1 MGRVA
6 FLLAFCL
13 LAACQS
19 APVTGRSQMM
29 LVSEGEERQLGAQ
42 AYRQVLASE
51 QQSRDPEFNAL
62 VDKVG
67 RRIAQAAER
76 PPANMWNAPHYSWEF
91 RTIDNNAPNAF
102 CLPGGKVAVYSGLLP
117 ITRTEAGLA
126 TVIGHE
132 VAHALARHS
141 AERLSD
147 QKVVSGA
154 TLLAGVGLA
163 VAGGR
168 AGATYAPMA
177 MAAMGAGASVGI
189 LLPMSRTQESEADR
203 IGLVLMALAGYD
215 PHEAIGLWERMRT
228 LSQGQTKQPEWLSTH
243 PTDDARLA
251 DIRNW
256 APEAMKYYRRRD

>member
-1 MGRVA
+1 MRPLI
-6 FLLAFCL
+6 LLALCL
-13 LAACQS
+13 LAACDS

-51 QQSRDPEFNAL
+51 QQSRNPEFNAL

-76 PPANMWNAPHYSWEF
+76 PPANMWKAPHYSWEF
-91 RTIDNNAPNAF
+91 RTIENSAPNAF

-154 TLLAGVGLA
+154 TMLAGVGLA
-163 VAGGR
+163 VACGR
-168 AGATYAPMA
+168 TGATYAPMA

-189 LLPMSRTQESEADR
+189 LLPMSRTQESEADH

-215 PHEAIGLWERMRT
+215 PHEAIGLWERMRA
-228 LSQGQTKQPEWLSTH
+228 LSRGQKKQPEWLSTH

-251 DIRNW
+251 DIRHW
-256 APEAMKYYRRRD
+256 VPQAMKYYRRRD